1 MQPACARGATPGY
14 VHCSRTQADSAIPL
28 YCRWVSRP
36 SDYMLAHFAL
46 FAQVSGSAVA
56 QWQACSAL
64 QETAWGRQVAQA
76 ACSTMSAADGSMTT
90 HWLCVNCSR
99 CTWPAPHMGQSAIA
113 AGRLVAGSQPSP
125 QDSQPGTSLSDSQ
138 PVICQIAGCSY
149 AAHPLDAFW
158 LRLSHPPCLLQ
169 SNAGSSRGKPCHLC
183 GMTWKL
189 FITLC
194 QCQHLAI
201 ITDVLLQGDAEKPL
215 T

>member
-76 ACSTMSAADGSMTT
+76 ACSTMSAADGSTGCASTAVDARGQPLIWGRAPLQRVDLWQEVSPVLRTVSQARACLTVSLSSARLLDAAMQPTLWT
-90 HWLCVNCSR
+90 HFGCGSLTPLACYRAMPFVWNDMEAFHNSLPMPTPRNHHR
-99 CTWPAPHMGQSAIA
+99 CA
-113 AGRLVAGSQPSP
+113 VAG
-125 QDSQPGTSLSDSQ
+125 
-138 PVICQIAGCSY
+138 GC
-149 AAHPLDAFW
+149 
-158 LRLSHPPCLLQ
+158 
-169 SNAGSSRGKPCHLC
+169 
-183 GMTWKL
+183 
-189 FITLC
+189 
-194 QCQHLAI
+194 
-201 ITDVLLQGDAEKPL
+201 
-215 T
+215 